1 MNRRWFAA
9 VGFAL
14 LSGGCQVPPRDRY
27 AAAERA
33 LLRQD
38 LPAALQ
44 AFDAVPVSHAR
55 YPEARAAAAGVER
68 RMRRSHEH
76 LLEGLL
82 LRSEWRDREAL
93 VALRRAKEIWT
104 GLPGVDVL
112 IRATEH
118 RIGLFAAGAVS
129 EDPTAAAPVVPAA
142 TVAARPAPTSTPV
155 VAVPLESAPA
165 LPGDQTVPEV
175 ALGAAPTGSD
185 EVLDRP
191 LSVQPQLPSEPQP
204 QPQVEPQLVATPQTA
219 PPIAGGEGVGAG
231 LMRVEARLGSGDLEG
246 AVTELFGLAARY
258 PGEVR
263 VRLRLVRV
271 LHQRALLRYGQGA
284 LGAAILDWERVAE
297 LDPQHAVARSLLAAA
312 RAEAGVGVQSSP
324 GR

>member
-9 VGFAL
+9 AGVVL
-14 LSGGCQVPPRDRY
+14 LAGGCQLPPRDSY

-33 LLRQD
+33 LLRHD

-44 AFDAVPVSHAR
+44 EFDAVPVAHAR

-93 VALRRAKEIWT
+93 VALQRAKEIWT
-104 GLPGVDVL
+104 GLPCVDVL

-118 RIGLFAAGAVS
+118 RIDLFAAGVVS
-129 EDPTAAAPVVPAA
+129 ALPVAAAPAVPAA
-142 TVAARPAPTSTPV
+142 TVDAPPAATSAQELAP
-155 VAVPLESAPA
+155 APA
-165 LPGDQTVPEV
+165 LRVDPAVPPDA
-175 ALGAAPTGSD
+175 ALVAAPTGAD
-185 EVLDRP
+185 Q
-191 LSVQPQLPSEPQP
+191 VQDDPRAVEPP
-204 QPQVEPQLVATPQTA
+204 PQVATA
-219 PPIAGGEGVGAG
+219 PRTVSPAYAEEGVGAG
-231 LMRVEARLGSGDLEG
+231 LMQVEARLGSGDLEG
-246 AVTELFGLAARY
+246 AVAELFALAARY

-284 LGAAILDWERVAE
+284 LGAAILDWERVTE
-297 LDPQHAVARSLLAAA
+297 LDPQHAVARNLLAAA
-312 RAEAGVGVQSSP
+312 RAEAGGSAQPQP

>member
-1 MNRRWFAA
+1 MNVRRLA
-9 VGFAL
+9 VIGIGL
-14 LSGGCQVPPRDRY
+14 LAGGCQVSPRDDY

-33 LLRQD
+33 LLRHD

-44 AFDAVPVSHAR
+44 AFDAVPVAHAR

-93 VALRRAKEIWT
+93 VALQRAKEIWT

-129 EDPTAAAPVVPAA
+129 EVAAAAPSAVPAVPVVPPPAA
-142 TVAARPAPTSTPV
+142 PSTPV
-155 VAVPLESAPA
+155 VAAVQEIDLARA
-165 LPGDQTVPEV
+165 LP
-175 ALGAAPTGSD
+175 AAPT
-185 EVLDRP
+185 VLAAGAP
-191 LSVQPQLPSEPQP
+191 AALAGPSA
-204 QPQVEPQLVATPQTA
+204 VEPELEVAATPQNASPTA
-219 PPIAGGEGVGAG
+219 ADEGVAVG

-246 AVTELFGLAARY
+246 AVAELFGLAARY
-258 PGEVR
+258 PAEVR

-284 LGAAILDWERVAE
+284 LGAAIRDWERVTE
-297 LDPQHAVARSLLAAA
+297 LDPQHAVARNLLAAA
-312 RAEAGVGVQSSP
+312 RAEAGVAAQPTP

>member
-1 MNRRWFAA
+1 MNSVRVA
-9 VGFAL
+9 VIGLTL
-14 LSGGCQVPPRDRY
+14 LATGCQLPPRDSY
-27 AAAERA
+27 ATAERA
-33 LLRQD
+33 LLRHD
-38 LPAALQ
+38 LPSALQ
-44 AFDAVPVSHAR
+44 AFDAVPVAHAR

-104 GLPGVDVL
+104 ALPGVDVL

-118 RIGLFAAGAVS
+118 RIGLFAGSASPEVPSAI
-129 EDPTAAAPVVPAA
+129 APIVP
-142 TVAARPAPTSTPV
+142 VAA
-155 VAVPLESAPA
+155 VAVPSAAPSEPVAGAAPEPAALPAEPADPVRLPESAPVA
-165 LPGDQTVPEV
+165 NPIGVTDAPGPSSE
-175 ALGAAPTGSD
+175 A
-185 EVLDRP
+185 
-191 LSVQPQLPSEPQP
+191 PQLER
-204 QPQVEPQLVATPQTA
+204 QPQVQPRLAEVTQSATP
-219 PPIAGGEGVGAG
+219 AGRDEGVGAG

-246 AVTELFGLAARY
+246 AVAELFSLAGRY

-263 VRLRLVRV
+263 IRLRLVRV

-284 LGAAILDWERVAE
+284 LAAAIVDWERVAE
-297 LDPQHAVARSLLAAA
+297 LDPQHAVARNLLAAA
-312 RAEAGVGVQSSP
+312 RAEAGVGVQPSP